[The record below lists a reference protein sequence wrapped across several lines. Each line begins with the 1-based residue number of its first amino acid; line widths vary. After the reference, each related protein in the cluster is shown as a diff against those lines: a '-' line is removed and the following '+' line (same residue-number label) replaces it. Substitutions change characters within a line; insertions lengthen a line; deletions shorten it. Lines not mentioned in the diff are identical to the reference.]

1 MSAENK
7 ALVRNFFEAQDREKR
22 TPPEL
27 CSPDFTAHMLG
38 DPPIDFA
45 AFHQREAMTFAA
57 FSDIRHLI
65 HDMVAEGDRVSFR
78 MTIEMTH
85 TGDFMGIPASS
96 KRVSIVGIGIM
107 RIADGKIAEFWGFP
121 DVMSLM
127 QQIGAL
133 PAPDQ
138 HTSA

>member
-1 MSAENK
+1 MVAEHK
-7 ALVRNFFEAQDREKR
+7 ALVRSFFEVQDREER

-27 CSPDFTAHMLG
+27 CTPDFTAHMLG

-45 AFHQREAMTFAA
+45 AFQQREAMTFAA
-57 FSDIRHLI
+57 FSNIKHRM
-65 HDMVAEGDRVSFR
+65 HDMVAEDDKVAFR

-85 TGDFMGIPASS
+85 TGDFLGIPASG
-96 KRVSIVGIGIM
+96 KQVSIVGIGIM

-133 PAPDQ
+133 P
-138 HTSA
+138 TSG